1 MAYILGFIY
10 ADGSLEDAPYIRAKY
25 LRVTNTDLDRIQT
38 IKRILK
44 SDHKIVTE
52 EKGGNYKPRHLLRI
66 GSHKLYDRL
75 VKIGVTPRKS
85 LVMIFPD
92 VPNAYFGSFVRGYF
106 DGDGCA
112 YLEIR
117 PTGRPKRLLTVFT
130 SGSKVFLEAL
140 HFRLEACAGIK
151 GRGLYRHGSTKGTYQ
166 LRYSSE
172 DSIRLFKLMYK
183 LPLQKGLFL
192 QRKYDIFTR
201 YFKLHSSIPL
211 ARLKFG
217 GLMVKG

>member
-10 ADGSLEDAPYIRAKY
+10 ADGSLEDAPYIRARY
-25 LRVTNTDLDRIQT
+25 LRVTNTDLDRIQA

-44 SDHKIVTE
+44 SDHRIVTE
-52 EKGGNYKPRHLLRI
+52 EQGGNYRPRYLLRI
-66 GSHKLYDRL
+66 GSHVLYDKL
-75 VKIGVTPRKS
+75 VKIGITPRKS
-85 LVMIFPD
+85 LVMKFPD
-92 VPNAYFGSFVRGYF
+92 VPSDCLGSFVRGYF

-112 YLEIR
+112 YLEMR

-130 SGSKVFLEAL
+130 SGSKVFLEKL
-140 HFRLEACAGIK
+140 HLQLRTCAGIK
-151 GRGLYRHGSTKGTYQ
+151 GKGLYRHGSTKGTYQ

-172 DSIRLFKLMYK
+172 DSVRLFKLMYK
-183 LPLQKGLFL
+183 PPLQNDLFL
-192 QRKYDIFTR
+192 RRKYDIFTR
-201 YFKLHSSIPL
+201 YFKLHSSMPL